1 MPKGSVTHTIFS
13 GSPPKIRPP
22 VRPGAANVS
31 RPTPVN
37 ELKMLTACASRY
49 VEECSCLRSELDAL
63 TTEDVKA
70 VDYATH
76 LLDEAETK
84 WQVCVDRVCATSCR
98 SLDGLI
104 EKARTIID
112 ARIMREAG
120 AWTENAEIRLA
131 TSIALD
137 LLAWRE
143 GKVRS

>member
-1 MPKGSVTHTIFS
+1 MSPQAVNSNTTHT
-13 GSPPKIRPP
+13 PKVRPP
-22 VRPGAANVS
+22 VRAG
-31 RPTPVN
+31 RPTSVN
-37 ELKMLTACASRY
+37 ELKMLTACAGRY
-49 VEECSCLRSELDAL
+49 VGECSQLRSELNAL
-63 TTEDVKA
+63 PTDNVKA

-84 WQVCVDRVCATSCR
+84 WQSCVDKICAASCR

-120 AWTENAEIRLA
+120 AWTEDAEIRLA

>member
-1 MPKGSVTHTIFS
+1 MKPATDTNTIS
-13 GSPPKIRPP
+13 DRRPPKIRPP
-22 VRPGAANVS
+22 ARAS

-37 ELKMLTACASRY
+37 ELRMLTACAARHC
-49 VEECSCLRSELDAL
+49 EECSHLRSELDAL

-76 LLDEAETK
+76 LLDEAETA
-84 WQVCVDRVCATSCR
+84 WQICVDRICATSCR

-104 EKARTIID
+104 EKARVIVD

-120 AWTENAEIRLA
+120 AWTEDAEIRIA

-137 LLAWRE
+137 LLSWRE
-143 GKVRS
+143 GRVRS

>member
-1 MPKGSVTHTIFS
+1 MSKAVVTHTIFS
-13 GSPPKIRPP
+13 GSPPKIRPTAR
-22 VRPGAANVS
+22 VARMIS
-31 RPTPVN
+31 VN
-37 ELKMLTACASRY
+37 ELRMLTACAGRHC
-49 VEECSCLRSELDAL
+49 EECSHLRSELDAL
-63 TTEDVKA
+63 TTDDVKA
-70 VDYATH
+70 VHYATH

-84 WQVCVDRVCATSCR
+84 WQICVDRICATSSR

-120 AWTENAEIRLA
+120 AWTEDAEIRLA